1 MEIKKILNNERQ
13 EEGEAFE
20 QISNLPL
27 SECRA
32 QVDRGSPQFSAVLV
46 QFLHMAWAAV
56 HVVPS
61 LHDGH
66 ALNVSIGGGSVLL
79 L

>member
-27 SECRA
+27 SENFCGCECRA

-61 LHDGH
+61 LHDGQR
-66 ALNVSIGGGSVLL
+66 
-79 L
+79 